1 MLLKVYKFR
10 RRKLKEQ
17 KHTRPV
23 WRPEKKR
30 CCFDYFV
37 NERASSMLDRL
48 ELYCLVLS
56 RQTVSK
62 IRVTGVGCVLAGAR
76 HIHVSVVP
84 GPDSS
89 PHERQNADQVD
100 AQLWSLS
107 SALSQYTS
115 RSRSGVLT
123 PRHFVDARHGHHR
136 RLNTSRAV

>member
-1 MLLKVYKFR
+1 MKEHLLCLTGLNYIAWCCPGKPSSKLSCTCGRVFAWR
-10 RRKLKEQ
+10 RL
-17 KHTRPV
+17 RPPSGSI
-23 WRPEKKR
+23 RFFS
-30 CCFDYFV
+30 CF
-37 NERASSMLDRL
+37 LPP
-48 ELYCLVLS
+48 S
-56 RQTVSK
+56 RRET
-62 IRVTGVGCVLAGAR
+62 RVTGVGCVLAGAH